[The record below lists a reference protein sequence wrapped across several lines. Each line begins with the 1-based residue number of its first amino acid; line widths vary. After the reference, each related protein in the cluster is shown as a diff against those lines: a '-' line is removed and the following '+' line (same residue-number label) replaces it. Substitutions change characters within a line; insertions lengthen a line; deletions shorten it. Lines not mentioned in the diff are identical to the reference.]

1 MEQLQAEAEAVSRA
15 HPAGSA
21 CRPSSVPWL
30 LVRAGPEEG
39 LL

>member
-1 MEQLQAEAEAVSRA
+1 MQAEAVSRA

-21 CRPSSVPWL
+21 RRPSGIPWP